1 MLVGVSIQ
9 KKKKLVWP
17 FVENKYNH
25 MLLKFAFQRAS
36 FEDVKKSDENYP
48 NGQKSPKIA
57 APENS
62 IAVDCTVV
70 LEQIQ

>member
-1 MLVGVSIQ
+1 
-9 KKKKLVWP
+9 
-17 FVENKYNH
+17 

-36 FEDVKKSDENYP
+36 FEDVKKSDENYQ